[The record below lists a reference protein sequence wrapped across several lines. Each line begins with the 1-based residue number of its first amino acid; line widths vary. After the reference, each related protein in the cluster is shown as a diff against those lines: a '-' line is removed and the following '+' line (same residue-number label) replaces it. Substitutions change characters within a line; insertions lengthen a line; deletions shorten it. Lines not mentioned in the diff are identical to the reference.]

1 MDSRLTFKCYGA
13 AVCLWIILVPHCA
26 QAQVVYD
33 LSKLISSSDL
43 VAVAQVANVQQTSSG
58 TVGVPGAKTPIPAHF
73 RIVSLRLQ
81 SFLKGKAPP
90 SDVKVPYTILYSP
103 AGWSGGVPQGYTI
116 TDTLVPNSIRL
127 VFLRSRG
134 DHYEFTNGSYLS
146 VVCSPESRSEGF
158 SQDVL
163 GRVLSLVAG
172 ALFSANVSEQ
182 DKAKAIRQLMAVQSD
197 SVLPALR
204 RFEAS
209 DAARQS
215 DFLRTEALVA
225 LLELKDESV
234 VDLAEGELLN
244 CNTEYRSENLLFAIT
259 HVLPPER
266 SIPILAQTLH
276 CASARIRTSA
286 AEAIYG
292 TNSPKGVPALLQALD
307 DPDPQVAF
315 AVMQGLGNLTK
326 QYDWRPKSTKAGT
339 DWFRCLEHWN
349 EFRNRWSETR

>member
-1 MDSRLTFKCYGA
+1 MTSWLFGISPRGGFRCTVVSVTCSKACSCQQTSRRQRAKWECLHLDSRLTFKCYGA

-158 SQDVL
+158 S
-163 GRVLSLVAG
+163 
-172 ALFSANVSEQ
+172 
-182 DKAKAIRQLMAVQSD
+182 
-197 SVLPALR
+197 
-204 RFEAS
+204 
-209 DAARQS
+209 
-215 DFLRTEALVA
+215 RT
-225 LLELKDESV
+225 
-234 VDLAEGELLN
+234 
-244 CNTEYRSENLLFAIT
+244 Y
-259 HVLPPER
+259 
-266 SIPILAQTLH
+266 
-276 CASARIRTSA
+276 
-286 AEAIYG
+286 
-292 TNSPKGVPALLQALD
+292 
-307 DPDPQVAF
+307 
-315 AVMQGLGNLTK
+315 
-326 QYDWRPKSTKAGT
+326 
-339 DWFRCLEHWN
+339 
-349 EFRNRWSETR
+349 